1 MKKDIKNV
9 ELFLFDLDGTTY
21 IGGKEIDGAFDA
33 INHLRSIGKK
43 ICFFTNNSSR
53 NHDDYVKKINDM
65 GLAVSENE
73 VYTSGQVT
81 AEYILEN
88 FLGKKINLLG
98 NERLRKEFEDYGIPV
113 VDENPDLCV
122 IAFDTSLAYD
132 RLYQFCKYVKKGLP
146 YIATHPDFTCPAEEC
161 PMPDIGAMIEMVRL
175 TTGRTPDV
183 IMGKPHTEAGLRMA
197 KNHGLTADKV
207 AMVGDRL
214 YTDIAFG
221 NNCGFVSV
229 LVLTGETDRDML
241 KESSVQPD
249 YVLDGV
255 RDIPK
260 AIVNNN

>member
-33 INHLRSIGKK
+33 INHLRAIGKK

-53 NHDDYVKKINDM
+53 NHADYVAKINGM
-65 GLAVSENE
+65 GLQVSDNE

-81 AEYILEN
+81 CEYLLEN
-88 FLGKKINLLG
+88 FNGKKVYLLG
-98 NERLRKEFEDYGIPV
+98 NDRLRLEFEGYGISV
-113 VDENPDLCV
+113 VDENPDICV
-122 IAFDTSLAYD
+122 IAFDTSLQYD
-132 RLYQFCKYVKKGLP
+132 RLYQFCKYVKNGLP

-183 IMGKPHTEAGLRMA
+183 VMGKPHTEAGLRIA
-197 KNHGLTADKV
+197 KNNGLDVQNV

-229 LVLTGETDRDML
+229 LVLTGETDLEML
-241 KESSVQPD
+241 ADSDVKPD

-255 RDIPK
+255 KDIPN
-260 AIVNNN
+260 AIGNNN

>member
-33 INHLRSIGKK
+33 INYLRSIGKK

-53 NHDDYVKKINDM
+53 NHGDYVSKINGM
-65 GLAVSENE
+65 GLRVSDDE

-81 AEYILEN
+81 CEYINEN
-88 FLGKKINLLG
+88 FKGKKVYLLG
-98 NERLRKEFEDYGIPV
+98 NERLRREFEVYGISV
-113 VDENPDLCV
+113 VDEDPDLCV
-122 IAFDTSLAYD
+122 IAFDTSLQYD
-132 RLYQFCKYVKKGLP
+132 RLYQFCKYVLKGLP

-183 IMGKPHTEAGLRMA
+183 IMGKPHTEAGLRIA
-197 KNHGLTADKV
+197 KNNGLDVRNV

-229 LVLTGETDRDML
+229 LVLTGETDMAML
-241 KESSVQPD
+241 EKSEVKPD

-255 RDIPK
+255 KDIPK
-260 AIVNNN
+260 AIAK

>member
-1 MKKDIKNV
+1 MEKDIRNV

-33 INHLRSIGKK
+33 INYLRSIGKK

-53 NHDDYVKKINDM
+53 NHADYVAKINGM
-65 GLAVSENE
+65 GLKISEDE

-81 AEYILEN
+81 CEYLNEN
-88 FLGKKINLLG
+88 FKGKKVYLLG
-98 NERLRKEFEDYGIPV
+98 NERLKQEFENYGIAV
-113 VDENPDLCV
+113 VDEEPDLCV
-122 IAFDTSLAYD
+122 IAFDTSLQYD
-132 RLYQFCKYVKKGLP
+132 RLYQFCKYVLKGLP

-175 TTGRTPDV
+175 TTGRKPDM
-183 IMGKPHTEAGLRMA
+183 IMGKPHTEAGLRIA
-197 KNHGLTADKV
+197 KNNGLDVRNV

-229 LVLTGETDRDML
+229 LVLTGETDRTMVDASEV
-241 KESSVQPD
+241 KPD

-255 RDIPK
+255 RDIPQ
-260 AIVNNN
+260 AIANNN

>member
-1 MKKDIKNV
+1 MEKDIRNV

-33 INHLRSIGKK
+33 INYLRSIGKK

-53 NHDDYVKKINDM
+53 NHADYVAKINGM
-65 GLAVSENE
+65 GLKISDDE

-81 AEYILEN
+81 CEYLNEN
-88 FLGKKINLLG
+88 FKGKKVYLLG
-98 NERLRKEFEDYGIPV
+98 NERLKQEFENYGIAV
-113 VDENPDLCV
+113 VDEEPDLCV
-122 IAFDTSLAYD
+122 IAFDTSLQYD
-132 RLYQFCKYVKKGLP
+132 RLYQFCKYVLKGLP

-175 TTGRTPDV
+175 TTGRKPDM
-183 IMGKPHTEAGLRMA
+183 IMGKPYTEAGLRIA
-197 KNHGLTADKV
+197 KNYGLDVRNV

-229 LVLTGETDRDML
+229 LVLTGETDRTMVDASEV
-241 KESSVQPD
+241 KPD

-255 RDIPK
+255 RDIPQ
-260 AIVNNN
+260 AIANNN

>member
-1 MKKDIKNV
+1 M
-9 ELFLFDLDGTTY
+9 
-21 IGGKEIDGAFDA
+21 
-33 INHLRSIGKK
+33 
-43 ICFFTNNSSR
+43 
-53 NHDDYVKKINDM
+53 
-65 GLAVSENE
+65 
-73 VYTSGQVT
+73 T

-88 FLGKKINLLG
+88 FLGKKVFLLG

-229 LVLTGETDRDML
+229 LVLTGETDRNML
-241 KESSVQPD
+241 KESLVQPD

-260 AIVNNN
+260 AIANNN